1 MATRIAT
8 HPGEMLRE
16 EFLEPWGLSA
26 SALAR
31 AIGVAP
37 NRITDLCRERRNMTA
52 DTALRLA
59 QYTGM
64 SAGFGLGLQL
74 EHDVSKAMSER
85 DYSPIRPH
93 EESPIAPIGHMQ
105 K

>member
-1 MATRIAT
+1 MATRITT

-31 AIGVAP
+31 AIGVPP
-37 NRITDLCRERRNMTA
+37 NRITDLCRERRDMTA

-64 SAGFGLGLQL
+64 SADFWLGLQL
-74 EHDVSKAMSER
+74 DHDLSKARAER
-85 DYSPIRPH
+85 DYSHIKPH
-93 EESPIAPIGHMQ
+93 EGSVSA
-105 K
+105 

>member
-1 MATRIAT
+1 MEIRITT

-16 EFLEPWGLSA
+16 EFLKPWGLSA

-31 AIGVAP
+31 AIGVPP
-37 NRITDLCRERRNMTA
+37 NRITDLCRERRDMTA

-64 SAGFGLGLQL
+64 GADFWLGLQL
-74 EHDVSKAMSER
+74 DHDLSKAKAEHD
-85 DYSPIRPH
+85 YSQIEPH
-93 EESPIAPIGHMQ
+93 ADGVAS
-105 K
+105 

>member
-1 MATRIAT
+1 MANRITT

-16 EFLEPWGLSA
+16 EFLKPWGLSGGLSA

-31 AIGVAP
+31 AIGVPP
-37 NRITDLCRERRNMTA
+37 NRITDLCRERRDMTA

-64 SAGFGLGLQL
+64 SADFWLGLQL
-74 EHDVSKAMSER
+74 DHDLSKAKSDG
-85 DYSPIRPH
+85 DYSQIKPH
-93 EESPIAPIGHMQ
+93 EGGVDYTG
-105 K
+105 